1 MQSVRSKEAYVFGLD
16 IGTRSIVGT
25 VGYREKDRFVVVAQ
39 AAKEHETRAMLDG
52 QIHDIAMVA
61 GTIKEVKEIL
71 EKKIKRKLKNVCI
84 AAAGRV
90 LRTKEATVTI
100 DFDEDTLITEDIIY
114 ELDST
119 GVEKAYEIFQ
129 NENHSGEK
137 FYCVGHS
144 VVRYTLNGHPITN
157 LENHKGKQIGME
169 LIATFLPYDVVD
181 GLYSAVEMAGLEV
194 ANLTLEPIAAIEVAI
209 PEKFRMLN
217 IALVDIG
224 AGTSDICITKE
235 GSVSAYGMIPVAGDS
250 LTEILANHCLVEF
263 AEAEK
268 IKRGIAECD
277 SVEYEDIMGLTQSI
291 NKQEVLDVLSEQVE
305 VMTTQICETITS
317 LNGDKPVSAIFVV
330 GGGGRIEG
338 FTVKLAD
345 KMGIQVQRV
354 ALRGE
359 DVMTKIN
366 FLDDTLTKD
375 SMLIT
380 PLGICLNFYEQN
392 NNFIYVSF
400 NDERIKL
407 YDNGKLSIVDAVMQ
421 AGISNDSLF
430 PKRGKELKFYLNKKE
445 KVVKGQLGEAAVLTL
460 NGEPADIHTLIHSND
475 IIRMIPST
483 AGKKAEMNLDKLK
496 EAAEEIEIIIDGIN
510 IPFPKIVTVNGEL
523 VSDHYSIKKNDKVMI
538 QDYYTVEQVLTF
550 LDLTGEQDC
559 EYYVNNTIA
568 DMETKV
574 YNRFSFEMKEKS
586 KSVDNSEIE
595 TFADLE
601 RLSESDE
608 EKSDSAYVSKG
619 EETKPQLFP
628 NTDKITSPAG
638 REAFV
643 ESDNGK
649 ENDNP
654 KTEEVSKEI
663 RDLHVIV
670 NKMPICLKGKTDY
683 DYVDVFDYIDF
694 DLSHPKGKGVVTT
707 LNGRNAE
714 YLEYLSEGDIIEI
727 YWRD

>member
-129 NENHSGEK
+129 NENQSGEK

-338 FTVKLAD
+338 FTSKLAE

-628 NTDKITSPAG
+628 NTDKIISPAG

-654 KTEEVSKEI
+654 KTEEVPKEI

-683 DYVDVFDYIDF
+683 YYVDVFDYIDF

>member
-129 NENHSGEK
+129 NENQSGEK

-338 FTVKLAD
+338 FTSKLAE

-683 DYVDVFDYIDF
+683 YYVDVFDYIDF

>member
-129 NENHSGEK
+129 NENQSGEK

-268 IKRGIAECD
+268 IKRGIVECD

-338 FTVKLAD
+338 FTAKLAD

-683 DYVDVFDYIDF
+683 YYVDVFDYIDF

>member
-129 NENHSGEK
+129 NENQSGEK

-291 NKQEVLDVLSEQVE
+291 NKQEVLEVLSEQVE

-338 FTVKLAD
+338 FTAKLAD

-550 LDLTGEQDC
+550 LDLTGERDC

-608 EKSDSAYVSKG
+608 EKSDSDYVSKG

-683 DYVDVFDYIDF
+683 YYVDVFDYIDF

-727 YWRD
+727 YWKD